1 MTVRF
6 AVRASLATLAILV
19 SAAGA
24 LDAFPPTA
32 AYACGIFESTDSCR
46 PGTPTEVGSYAVDDH
61 SVVLSW
67 RNAASEAVTF
77 EVEQIRGP
85 TEPYSPAITPIAGV
99 RSTSVTIRGLAG
111 CTHYAFRVWARNIS
125 DDLRSKYPSAE
136 SGVQTKCPP
145 SIISVTAEARGPR
158 TIVVR
163 WVAPVDDQAP
173 VDRFWVYMRQTRET
187 DFSLDENRDT
197 VVADEGRD
205 TREISRTVEPNTR
218 YCFGVQAYGP
228 YGRDGLLGRRAACAR
243 TIEVPHAPNAQS
255 AVPAGALGNRQQVVN
270 GATGLLPQTTDGAQD
285 GGAGGGMSGTTTTRP
300 GPRRAQ

>member
-24 LDAFPPTA
+24 LNAFPPTA

-46 PGTPTEVGSYAVDDH
+46 PGTPTEVSSYAVDDH

-85 TEPYSPAITPIAGV
+85 TEPYSPAITPLAGV
-99 RSTSVTIRGLAG
+99 RSTTVTIQGLAQ

-136 SGVQTKCPP
+136 SDVRTKCPP
-145 SIISVTAEARGPR
+145 SVTSVTAEARGPR
-158 TIVVR
+158 TIAVR

-173 VDRFWVYMRQTRET
+173 LDFFVVYMRQTRET

-197 VVADEGRD
+197 AVAQPGRD
-205 TREISRTVEPNTR
+205 AREISRTVEPNTR
-218 YCFGVQAYGP
+218 YCFAVDAHGP
-228 YGRDGLLGRRAACAR
+228 YGHSGLYRQTACAR

-270 GATGLLPQTTDGAQD
+270 GATGLLTQTTDGAQD
-285 GGAGGGMSGTTTTRP
+285 GGAGGGIGGTTTTRP